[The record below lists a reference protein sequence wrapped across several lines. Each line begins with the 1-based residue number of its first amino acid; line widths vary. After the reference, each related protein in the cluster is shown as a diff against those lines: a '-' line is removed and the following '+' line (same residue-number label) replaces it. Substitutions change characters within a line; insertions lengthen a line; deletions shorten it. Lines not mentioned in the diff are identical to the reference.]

1 MLQRLQ
7 FYRER
12 AIIPSRSMRNFEETV
27 ERAEGEIV
35 FALKKQID
43 SGPIRQ
49 VPRAPKDSVRRP
61 VAVENRDLEAAID
74 DMLARF
80 PKTLEYLAK

>member
-12 AIIPSRSMRNFEETV
+12 AIIPSRSMRNFEETI

-35 FALKKQID
+35 FALKKTD
-43 SGPIRQ
+43 SRPIRQ
-49 VPRAPKDSVRRP
+49 VPQAPKDSVRRP
-61 VAVENRDLEAAID
+61 VPVENRDLEAAID